1 MNWHID
7 TSTLDRY
14 ATGDLHETA
23 VFSVEAHLLACSN
36 CRGTLSSTVDRE
48 RIERIWSGVDAAV
61 DESRASL
68 AERLL
73 TACGVPGHTARLLAA
88 TPSLHPS
95 WILAIVATLGFAV
108 LAAHSFS
115 AGDLPFLI
123 LAPLVPVVGIASVYA
138 HPADPTWEI
147 GAASPTGG
155 FRLTMIRTA
164 AVLSVSV
171 VVAGL
176 ASFGLPELGWTAAA
190 WLLPSLG
197 LTALTLALSAS
208 PASTMAVAGGVGLA
222 WAVAVAVAGRLAAD
236 PLAAFGPGGQI
247 LLAAIA
253 VVSCVAVVGRRESY
267 ERPSRAWE
275 A

>member
-23 VFSVEAHLLACSN
+23 VFSVEAHLLSCPN
-36 CRGTLSSTVDRE
+36 CRSALSSAVDPE
-48 RIERIWSGVDAAV
+48 RMERIWTGVNTAV
-61 DESRASL
+61 DDARSPF
-68 AERLL
+68 AERML
-73 TACGVPGHTARLLAA
+73 TACGVPGHTARLLVA

-95 WILAIVATLGFAV
+95 WILAIVVTLGFAV

-115 AGDLPFLI
+115 GGDLPFLI
-123 LAPLVPVVGIASVYA
+123 LAPLVPVVGIASAYA

-176 ASFGLPELGWTAAA
+176 ASLGLPELGWTAAA

-197 LTALTLALSAS
+197 LTALTLALSTS
-208 PASTMAVAGGVGLA
+208 PASTVTVAGGVAVA
-222 WAVAVAVAGRLAAD
+222 WAVAVAIAGSLAAD
-236 PLAAFGPGGQI
+236 PLAAFGPAGQA

-253 VVSCVAVVGRRESY
+253 VVSVVTVLGRRETY
-267 ERPSRAWE
+267 ERPSRTWE